1 MRDLK
6 LQTGITDL
14 HSQQSS
20 LINEI
25 GSARA
30 EYRRS
35 QYELAGSNEKID
47 YLNQQLGSYP
57 QHIDTETKLVQNYA
71 LQTLKPQVLDLEAE
85 RADLLTRYRPDSE
98 RIRSIDAK
106 LKTATALLHRED
118 RRDIQEV
125 RNTINPTWLTLS
137 TQLAQTKVA
146 LASLRASQGEL
157 TKQLADDQRQMSTL
171 TGAGLEI
178 QRLEQQVAT
187 DKEIYLSYSRKGE
200 EARAAQAL
208 NLNKILNVSLATPP
222 SLPLKPVFPKIP
234 TDVYGV
240 VFLAC
245 GFGLIIGYWSEARD
259 QRIFSPAM
267 IAAVSGLPTVA
278 ILRTEHE

>member
-71 LQTLKPQVLDLEAE
+71 
-85 RADLLTRYRPDSE
+85 
-98 RIRSIDAK
+98 
-106 LKTATALLHRED
+106 
-118 RRDIQEV
+118 
-125 RNTINPTWLTLS
+125 
-137 TQLAQTKVA
+137 
-146 LASLRASQGEL
+146 
-157 TKQLADDQRQMSTL
+157 
-171 TGAGLEI
+171 
-178 QRLEQQVAT
+178 
-187 DKEIYLSYSRKGE
+187 
-200 EARAAQAL
+200 
-208 NLNKILNVSLATPP
+208 
-222 SLPLKPVFPKIP
+222 
-234 TDVYGV
+234 
-240 VFLAC
+240 
-245 GFGLIIGYWSEARD
+245 
-259 QRIFSPAM
+259 
-267 IAAVSGLPTVA
+267 
-278 ILRTEHE
+278 